1 MTSGVKENLID
12 MKKVLTLFMLTATL
26 SASAQQVLTLERC
39 RELALAN
46 NKQLGVARVKQEM
59 AANTRKAVRTKYL
72 PKVDAVAG
80 YEFFSREIS
89 LLNNDQKTALTNLG
103 TTAVTG
109 LSGNISTVVTALV
122 QQGMIS
128 PEMAQKIGDMVNLF
142 GPQAAQ
148 MGNQLG
154 QRVNDAFRTDTRNM
168 FAASVMLRQPIFMG
182 GAITAANR
190 MAEIGEQFVAN
201 EEQNMVETTLKNIDD
216 VYWTVVSLRQKQK
229 LANSYRDLVQQLNDD
244 VHKMIDEG
252 IATRATG
259 LQVDVRVNEADMQVT
274 QVENGLTLAKMLLCQ
289 LCGLPLTGEIE
300 LADEG
305 KDVLPY
311 SPDVEDVGNEEA
323 FENRPEL
330 KMLKN
335 AVELSEQQTKL
346 VRAAYLPQVA
356 LTGGYLLSN
365 PNVYNGFE
373 RKFAGVWNVGVL
385 VRVPVWNWFEG
396 AYKIRASRAATT
408 IATIEMEDAREK
420 IELQLEQCR
429 FKLKEAGKRLQM
441 ATKNLSS
448 ADENLRCANVGF
460 SEGVMEATDVM
471 AAQTA
476 WQQAQSQKID
486 AEVEVKLAQVA
497 LRKALGTLK

>member
-1 MTSGVKENLID
+1 MR
-12 MKKVLTLFMLTATL
+12 KVLTLFMLTATL
-26 SASAQQVLTLERC
+26 TSMAQQVLTLEKC

-46 NKQLGVARVKQEM
+46 NKQLGVARVKKEM
-59 AANTRKAVRTKYL
+59 AENTRKAVRTKYL
-72 PKVDAVAG
+72 PKVDAVGG

-89 LLNNDQKTALTNLG
+89 LLNNDQKALFANLG
-103 TTAVTG
+103 TTMM
-109 LSGNISTVVTALV
+109 GNLGQNVSEVLTNLV
-122 QQGMIS
+122 QHGMIS
-128 PEMAQKIGDMVNLF
+128 PEFAQQMGTIAEKMGAPAAELGNQFGQKIV
-142 GPQAAQ
+142 
-148 MGNQLG
+148 
-154 QRVNDAFRTDTRNM
+154 DAFKTDTRNM
-168 FAASVMLRQPIFMG
+168 FAASVMLRQPIYMG

-190 MAEIGEQFVAN
+190 MADIHEQLVAH
-201 EEQNMVETTLKNIDD
+201 EEEGMVETTLKNIDD

-252 IATRATG
+252 VATRATG
-259 LQVDVRVNEADMQVT
+259 LQVDVKVNEADMQVT
-274 QVENGLTLAKMLLCQ
+274 QVDNGLTLAKMLLCQ

-305 KDVLPY
+305 KDVLPD
-311 SPDVEDVGNEEA
+311 SPTVEDVGNEAA
-323 FENRPEL
+323 FENRAEL

-335 AVELSEQQTKL
+335 AVELSEQSTKL

-373 RKFAGVWNVGVL
+373 RKFAGVWNVGVI
-385 VRVPVWNWFEG
+385 VRVPVWSWFEG
-396 AYKIRASRAATT
+396 SYKVRATRAATT

-460 SEGVMEATDVM
+460 REGVMEATDVM

>member
-1 MTSGVKENLID
+1 MR
-12 MKKVLTLFMLTATL
+12 KVLTLFMLTATL
-26 SASAQQVLTLERC
+26 TSMAQQVLTLEKC

-46 NKQLGVARVKQEM
+46 NKQLGVARVKKEM
-59 AANTRKAVRTKYL
+59 AENTRKAVRTKYL
-72 PKVDAVAG
+72 PKVDAVGG

-89 LLNNDQKTALTNLG
+89 LLNNDQKALFANLG
-103 TTAVTG
+103 TTMM
-109 LSGNISTVVTALV
+109 GNLGQNVSEVLTNLV
-122 QQGMIS
+122 QHGMIS
-128 PEMAQKIGDMVNLF
+128 PEFAQQMGTIAEKMGAPAAELGNQFGQKIV
-142 GPQAAQ
+142 
-148 MGNQLG
+148 
-154 QRVNDAFRTDTRNM
+154 DAFKTDTRNM
-168 FAASVMLRQPIFMG
+168 FAASVMLRQPIYMG

-190 MAEIGEQFVAN
+190 MADIHEQLVAH
-201 EEQNMVETTLKNIDD
+201 EEEGMVETTLKNIDD

-252 IATRATG
+252 VATRATG
-259 LQVDVRVNEADMQVT
+259 LQVDVKVNEADMQVT
-274 QVENGLTLAKMLLCQ
+274 QVDNGLTLAKMLLCQ

-305 KDVLPY
+305 KDVLPD
-311 SPDVEDVGNEEA
+311 SPTVEDVGNEAA
-323 FENRPEL
+323 FENRAEL

-335 AVELSEQQTKL
+335 AVELSEQSTKL

-365 PNVYNGFE
+365 PNVYNGFQ
-373 RKFAGVWNVGVL
+373 RKFSGVWNVGVI
-385 VRVPVWNWFEG
+385 VRVPVWSWFEG
-396 AYKIRASRAATT
+396 SYKVRATRAATT

-460 SEGVMEATDVM
+460 REGVMEATDVM

>member
-1 MTSGVKENLID
+1 MR
-12 MKKVLTLFMLTATL
+12 KVLTLFMLTATL
-26 SASAQQVLTLERC
+26 TSMAQQVLTLEKC

-46 NKQLGVARVKQEM
+46 NKQLGVARVKKEM
-59 AANTRKAVRTKYL
+59 AENTRKAVRTKYL
-72 PKVDAVAG
+72 PKVDAVGG

-89 LLNNDQKTALTNLG
+89 LLNDEQKMLFGNLG
-103 TTAVTG
+103 TTMM
-109 LSGNISTVVTALV
+109 GNLGQNVSEVLTNLV
-122 QQGMIS
+122 QHGMIS
-128 PEMAQKIGDMVNLF
+128 PEFAQQMGTIAEKMGAPAAELGNQFGQKI
-142 GPQAAQ
+142 
-148 MGNQLG
+148 
-154 QRVNDAFRTDTRNM
+154 NDAFKTDTRNM
-168 FAASVMLRQPIFMG
+168 FAASVMLRQPIYMG

-190 MAEIGEQFVAN
+190 MADIHEQLVAH
-201 EEQNMVETTLKNIDD
+201 EEEGMVETTLKNIDD

-252 IATRATG
+252 VATRATG
-259 LQVDVRVNEADMQVT
+259 LQVDVKVNEADMQVT
-274 QVENGLTLAKMLLCQ
+274 QVDNGLTLAKMLLCQ

-305 KDVLPY
+305 KDVLPD
-311 SPDVEDVGNEEA
+311 SPTVEDVGNEAA
-323 FENRPEL
+323 FENRAEL

-335 AVELSEQQTKL
+335 AVELSEQSTKL
-346 VRAAYLPQVA
+346 ARAAYLPQVA

-365 PNVYNGFE
+365 PNVYNGFQ
-373 RKFAGVWNVGVL
+373 RKFSGVWNVGVI
-385 VRVPVWNWFEG
+385 VRVPVWSWFEG
-396 AYKIRASRAATT
+396 SYKVRATRAATT

-460 SEGVMEATDVM
+460 REGVMEATDVM

>member
-1 MTSGVKENLID
+1 
-12 MKKVLTLFMLTATL
+12 MLTATL
-26 SASAQQVLTLERC
+26 TSMAQQVLTLEKC

-46 NKQLGVARVKQEM
+46 NKQLGVARVKKEM
-59 AANTRKAVRTKYL
+59 AENTRKAVRTKYL
-72 PKVDAVAG
+72 PKVDAVGG

-89 LLNNDQKTALTNLG
+89 LLNNDQKTLFANLG
-103 TTAVTG
+103 TTMM
-109 LSGNISTVVTALV
+109 GNLGQNVSEVLTNLV
-122 QQGMIS
+122 QHGMIS
-128 PEMAQKIGDMVNLF
+128 PEFAQQMGTIAEKMGAPAAELGNQFGQKIV
-142 GPQAAQ
+142 
-148 MGNQLG
+148 
-154 QRVNDAFRTDTRNM
+154 DAFKTDTRNM
-168 FAASVMLRQPIFMG
+168 FAASVMLRQPIYMG

-190 MAEIGEQFVAN
+190 MADIHEQLVAH
-201 EEQNMVETTLKNIDD
+201 EEEGMVETTLKNIDD

-252 IATRATG
+252 VATRATG
-259 LQVDVRVNEADMQVT
+259 LQVDVKVNEADMQVT
-274 QVENGLTLAKMLLCQ
+274 QVDNGLTLAKMLLCQ

-305 KDVLPY
+305 KDVLPD
-311 SPDVEDVGNEEA
+311 SPTVEDVGNEAA
-323 FENRPEL
+323 FENRAEL

-335 AVELSEQQTKL
+335 AVELSEQSTKL

-373 RKFAGVWNVGVL
+373 RKFAGVWNVGVI
-385 VRVPVWNWFEG
+385 VRVPVWSWFEG
-396 AYKIRASRAATT
+396 SYKVRATRAATT

-460 SEGVMEATDVM
+460 REGVMEATDVM

>member
-1 MTSGVKENLID
+1 
-12 MKKVLTLFMLTATL
+12 MLTATL
-26 SASAQQVLTLERC
+26 TSMAQQVLTLERC

-59 AANTRKAVRTKYL
+59 AANMRKAVRTKYL
-72 PKVDAVAG
+72 PKVDAVGG

-89 LLNNDQKTALTNLG
+89 LLNNDQKTLFANLGTATMGTLNQNITEVLTNL
-103 TTAVTG
+103 
-109 LSGNISTVVTALV
+109 V
-122 QQGMIS
+122 QHGVIS
-128 PEMAQKIGDMVNLF
+128 PEFAQQMGSIAEKIGAPAAELGNQFGQKI
-142 GPQAAQ
+142 
-148 MGNQLG
+148 
-154 QRVNDAFRTDTRNM
+154 NDAFKTDTRNM
-168 FAASVMLRQPIFMG
+168 FAASVMLRQPIYMG

-190 MAEIGEQFVAN
+190 MADINEQLVAN

-229 LANSYRDLVQQLNDD
+229 LANSYRDLVQQLNED

-274 QVENGLTLAKMLLCQ
+274 QVDNGLTLAKMLLCQ

-311 SPDVEDVGNEEA
+311 SADVEDVGNEAA

-335 AVELSEQQTKL
+335 AVELSEQSTKL

-373 RKFAGVWNVGVL
+373 RKFAGVWNVGVI

-396 AYKIRASRAATT
+396 NYKVRATRAATT
-408 IATIEMEDAREK
+408 IATTAADGDEK
-420 IELQLEQCR
+420 PVECR
-429 FKLKEAGKRLQM
+429 RKPALCQRGIPRGRDGGDRCDGGPDGLAAGAK
-441 ATKNLSS
+441 S
-448 ADENLRCANVGF
+448 ENRCRSRSKTGASGT
-460 SEGVMEATDVM
+460 SEST
-471 AAQTA
+471 
-476 WQQAQSQKID
+476 WN
-486 AEVEVKLAQVA
+486 AEVA
-497 LRKALGTLK
+497 